1 MLLPFRAATL
11 PADVADFTLTQAVA
25 ALRRR
30 VVRSEDLLHAT
41 SRRYERHAGYG
52 AFICA
57 RHEQTEA
64 GRDGCNDDKAGAS
77 MAGAL
82 QGVPVAIKDNVH
94 VAGFGA
100 TAGTPALAHFEPAC
114 DATVAARLRHAG
126 AVIVGKTNMHELS
139 LGVTSRNARYGDVR
153 NARDPARIAGGS
165 SGGSAVAVAQGSA
178 YAALGTDTAGS
189 IRIPAALNG
198 VVGLRPT
205 SGRYPE
211 DGIVPVCPTRDTA
224 GPMART
230 VADVALLDQVITGS
244 QRPLAPVRPGC
255 IRLGVVRDFFFDGL
269 DNEVHAVVH
278 AALRRLQ
285 DNGVQLIEFAMP
297 GLADANDAAGTAVG
311 FAEFWS
317 AMQRYLNLHGAN
329 VSVTDLARQAAGA
342 DVRYLIETFIAPHAP
357 HCVPA
362 AMYEAAIR
370 RHRPSLR
377 RRFLEQLCRHRLD
390 AFILPTTLTVAAPLA
405 GADGTVA
412 MNGQTVSLNYAYL
425 RNTALASNAG
435 LPALSLPAGYTAHGL
450 PIGIEIDGSPH
461 DDRHLL
467 AIGLTLES
475 ILAVSAPALPISST
489 CP

>member
-30 VVRSEDLLHAT
+30 VIRSEDLLHAT
-41 SRRYERHAGYG
+41 RRRHECHAGYG

-57 RHEQTEA
+57 RHGQMEDERVARDGEA
-64 GRDGCNDDKAGAS
+64 GGG

-82 QGVPVAIKDNVH
+82 QGVPVAVKDNVH
-94 VAGFGA
+94 VAGLA
-100 TAGTPALAHFEPAC
+100 NTAGTPALAHFEPAR
-114 DATVAARLRHAG
+114 DAAVAARLRHAG

-205 SGRYPE
+205 SGRYPD

-255 IRLGVVRDFFFDGL
+255 IRLGVVRDFFFEGL
-269 DNEVHAVVH
+269 DNEVDAVIQS
-278 AALRRLQ
+278 ALRRLQ

-311 FAEFWS
+311 FAEFWF
-317 AMQRYLNLHGAN
+317 AMQRYLDIHDANL
-329 VSVTDLARQAAGA
+329 SVTDLARQAAGD

-362 AMYEAAIR
+362 GMYEAAIR

-377 RRFLEQLCRHRLD
+377 RKFLEQLCRHRLD
-390 AFILPTTLTVAAPLA
+390 AFILPTTLTVAAPLG
-405 GADGTVA
+405 GADATVA
-412 MNGQTVSLNYAYL
+412 VNGQMLSLNYAYL

-450 PIGIEIDGSPH
+450 PVGIEIDGSPH
-461 DDRHLL
+461 DDRRLL
-467 AIGLTLES
+467 AIGQTIES
-475 ILAVSAPALPISST
+475 ILAVFTPALPISST